1 MFHKRLLKEFS
12 DNRKYVAGMVIMQW
26 AALANVALMYVLAAY
41 VGRIS
46 GIVKGEPHGL
56 PVRRSVA
63 YRICGGA
70 FVRIAATSAANRMSY
85 LASTQVKRRLR
96 DRIYEK
102 MMEFGAA
109 YREAVAT
116 SEAVQIA
123 TEGVDQLEIYFGKYV
138 PQVFCSMLAPL
149 TLFVIVGTM
158 SIKVAAVLR
167 SAYRSFRCRL
177 WRYEVCQSAG
187 KILGNLQ
194 ELGDSFLENL
204 QGLVTLKIYQAD
216 GRYAGEDG

>member
-12 DNRKYVAGMVIMQW
+12 DNRKYVAGGYPAVGGASCQCG
-26 AALANVALMYVLAAY
+26 AY
-41 VGRIS
+41 VCAGSVCRENIRNC
-46 GIVKGEPHGL
+46 KRGEPHGL
-56 PVRRSVA
+56 PSDGVLLIVFA
-63 YRICGGA
+63 EA
-70 FVRIAATSAANRMSY
+70 LFVRIAATSAANRMSY

-138 PQVFCSMLAPL
+138 PQFFYSMLAPL

-158 SIKVAAVLR
+158 SIKVAAVLLLCVPLIPV
-167 SAYRSFRCRL
+167 SIVAVQKFAKKLLAKYWGTYTELAIPFWKICRDL
-177 WRYEVCQSAG
+177 SR
-187 KILGNLQ
+187 
-194 ELGDSFLENL
+194 
-204 QGLVTLKIYQAD
+204 
-216 GRYAGEDG
+216 

>member
-26 AALANVALMYVLAAY
+26 AALLANVALMYVLAAY

-46 GIVKGEPHGL
+46 GIVKGESLTTSPSDGVL
-56 PVRRSVA
+56 LIVFA
-63 YRICGGA
+63 A
-70 FVRIAATSAANRMSY
+70 ALFVRIAATSAANRMSY

-138 PQVFCSMLAPL
+138 PQFFTACWH
-149 TLFVIVGTM
+149 
-158 SIKVAAVLR
+158 R
-167 SAYRSFRCRL
+167 
-177 WRYEVCQSAG
+177 
-187 KILGNLQ
+187 
-194 ELGDSFLENL
+194 
-204 QGLVTLKIYQAD
+204 
-216 GRYAGEDG
+216 